1 MGVGVE
7 GRNPRFLST
16 SYDAWLVVISLGG
29 AARTAKRL
37 RQSNSLHPQPTAIP
51 HTPSRYSTMAGNGI
65 GSSCCR
71 EHPLPPRKS
80 RTTIPPDK
88 NTRRNPKSSLPPR
101 LRFPPGS
108 LSQED
113 PRLLLS
119 PIQPRSLRPPGRLQ
133 RWRAHCQWN
142 AKDQPKRRQT
152 DTPLASSFP
161 PLCHVACVEAA
172 LPDRSSLV

>member
-1 MGVGVE
+1 MIELGVGVE
-7 GRNPRFLST
+7 GRNPRFLSIPNDT
-16 SYDAWLVVISLGG
+16 ERDEIPLAL
-29 AARTAKRL
+29 
-37 RQSNSLHPQPTAIP
+37 QPSANP
-51 HTPSRYSTMAGNGI
+51 HTRSRYSVMAGKGI
-65 GSSCCR
+65 RSSCCR

-80 RTTIPPDK
+80 RTTITPDK

-119 PIQPRSLRPPGRLQ
+119 PIQPRSLRPPGTLQ

-142 AKDQPKRRQT
+142 AKDQPRRRQT
-152 DTPLASSFP
+152 GTPLASSFP
-161 PLCHVACVEAA
+161 PLYHVACVEAA
-172 LPDRSSLV
+172 LPDRSSPV